1 MVEFVF
7 PVADPEPLP
16 LWQVGNEGNHWHSF
30 DIISADPDQ
39 NHAASYSVV
48 CVHLCVEEKS
58 GLNSRNMETCMHTL
72 AASPLRPWPWLNLDI
87 LVEASTLF
95 HIMSVIVQTFYTSS
109 YAK

>member
-1 MVEFVF
+1 MSQTDTSFASIVIWISPDLIKMVEFVF

-72 AASPLRPWPWLNLDI
+72 AASPLRPWP
-87 LVEASTLF
+87 
-95 HIMSVIVQTFYTSS
+95 
-109 YAK
+109 